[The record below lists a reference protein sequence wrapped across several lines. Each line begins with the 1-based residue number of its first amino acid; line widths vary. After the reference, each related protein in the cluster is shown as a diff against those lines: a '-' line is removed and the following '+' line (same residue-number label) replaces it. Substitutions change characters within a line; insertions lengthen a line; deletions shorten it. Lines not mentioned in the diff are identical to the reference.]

1 VACQVAGLH
10 HPCVTFHDH
19 ASQPLADRRATATPV
34 CRGSQSFVAAQH
46 RDLPNIG
53 EWGSDY
59 VQKSTYV
66 IDPTTTCLLCR
77 QAKDKLSH
85 LYMECPMTLKILKLS
100 PLKDVIDLPTQIS
113 ITITNWIQ
121 WFTLSQTNTQLVKFV
136 RAIYEMNHNY
146 QYSVPYKNPEK
157 ERNIM
162 QDYVNHCVTH
172 QHEDFK
178 AFHRRYHLDDP

>member
-1 VACQVAGLH
+1 MKIR
-10 HPCVTFHDH
+10 
-19 ASQPLADRRATATPV
+19 RRAPVATDIAH
-34 CRGSQSFVAAQH
+34 RMLN

-59 VQKSTYV
+59 LQKSTYV

-100 PLKDVIDLPTQIS
+100 PLKDIIDLSTQTS

-121 WFTLSQTNTQLVKFV
+121 WFTQSQTNTQLVKFV

-146 QYSVPYKNPEK
+146 RYSVPYKNPEK